1 MFRQK
6 SSQVRD
12 EGAGRHGPL
21 QPHLEGGARRGVE
34 LLAVPQMGPL
44 LAVRLSMK
52 VHVAVS
58 SLELEQRFQLSDFP
72 HHLRFYECLTD
83 EINGIKEDRKLK
95 FRTLILDDWSRETSV
110 HSSSKS

>member
-6 SSQVRD
+6 AYQVRD
-12 EGAGRHGPL
+12 ESARRHSPL

-44 LAVRLSMK
+44 LAVRLPMK

-58 SLELEQRFQLSDFP
+58 SLELEQRLQFSKCQHNMESFESCDKSQSD
-72 HHLRFYECLTD
+72 
-83 EINGIKEDRKLK
+83 
-95 FRTLILDDWSRETSV
+95 
-110 HSSSKS
+110 